1 MSDEPLEKEAL
12 QVNLVEGESNGS
24 DDARELP
31 VVTPADSKN
40 IDLADGDLAARG
52 LSLDNEYPMQP
63 QRKPHWLLD
72 QRTWELLQGVKQTH
86 HWKSYTLFRLVL
98 VLLIEQA
105 VLSSG
110 MEPMVKLVV
119 GLGAAFTS
127 WCMPNFWL
135 AFWKTEIGKRRASK
149 RVPPF
154 DCSWSKERLYRE
166 QLKR

>member
-31 VVTPADSKN
+31 VVTPGDSKN

-135 AFWKTEIGKRRASK
+135 AFWKTEIGKRSRA
-149 RVPPF
+149 R
-154 DCSWSKERLYRE
+154 
-166 QLKR
+166 